1 MRNLL
6 LITLFVST
14 LFCATLEHVTINH
27 QPFTIV
33 KEKYNAYGNS
43 GEVFKFYQGDENKTS
58 HFIRPFIHYD
68 KTGDC
73 SAKSMIEGVYEIKG
87 EEIYFYTLWSRKGK
101 PPLSL
106 YGARIEQYKVLKSGE
121 FQLLTSKIYL
131 EKGLKGEDETSGM
144 SYLFNTPKNKKEKA
158 QLHKYIAEV
167 EEEYHAKFVMGKERT
182 KLIEEVKK
190 ALAEEMKPLWS
201 AVKSQ

>member
-1 MRNLL
+1 MRYLL
-6 LITLFVST
+6 LIILFVST
-14 LFCATLEHVTINH
+14 LFSATLEHITINH

-58 HFIRPFIHYD
+58 RFIRPFIHYD

-87 EEIYFYTLWSRKGK
+87 EEIYFYTLWSRKGQ

-106 YGARIEQYKVLKSGE
+106 YGARVEQYKVLKSGT

-144 SYLFNTPKNKKEKA
+144 NYLFQSPKNKKEKT

-167 EEEYHAKFVMGKERT
+167 EEEYRSTFVMGEESK

-190 ALAEEMKPLWS
+190 ALAEEMKPLWR
-201 AVKSQ
+201 AVKH